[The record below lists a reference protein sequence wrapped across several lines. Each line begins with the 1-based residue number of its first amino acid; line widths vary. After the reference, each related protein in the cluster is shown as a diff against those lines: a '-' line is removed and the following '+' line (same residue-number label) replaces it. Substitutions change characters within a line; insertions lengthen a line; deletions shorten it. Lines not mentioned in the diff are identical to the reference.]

1 MACFPWIGAPAMNEN
16 LSAAGSP
23 TANAH
28 ALSSTPS
35 YLTRHSRAAQL
46 SAREGG
52 SARTILAA
60 FVANVVVTVAKLIAG
75 LVSGS
80 AALLGEAGH
89 SLADCLNETLLGYS
103 LLRGRLPADARHPLG
118 YGRERFLWAFLA
130 AIASFLIGG
139 CLSVGL
145 AIREFVSGGTT
156 GNYRLAWIVIAISF
170 VADGAS
176 WLQGMRH
183 ARREAKRQDTSI
195 RRFLLST
202 SDPSLRAVV
211 VEDSAALIGLTLAAL
226 GLFLSAHF
234 GNERF
239 DATAALLIGI
249 LLALTAI
256 GLARLLGD
264 FLVGR
269 SLNDAEMRRLHQILA
284 SSPAVEQIL
293 LLRAV
298 YVGPEDAIV
307 SAKIH
312 PARDFTVPQLAGAMD
327 EIDAAMRSA
336 IPEVADVYLD
346 ISAYSLDT
354 LPLDQDHGYPYP

>member
-1 MACFPWIGAPAMNEN
+1 MARIP
-16 LSAAGSP
+16 
-23 TANAH
+23 
-28 ALSSTPS
+28 STPK

-46 SAREGG
+46 SAREGDG
-52 SARTILAA
+52 KRTILVA
-60 FVANVVVTVAKLIAG
+60 FVANVVIAVAKLVAG

-89 SLADCLNETLLGYS
+89 SLADCLNETFLGYS
-103 LLRGRLPADARHPLG
+103 LLRSRRPADALHPLG
-118 YGRERFLWAFLA
+118 HGRERFLWAFLA

-139 CLSVGL
+139 CLSAGL
-145 AIREFVSGGTT
+145 AIREFISGGTT
-156 GNYRLAWIVIAISF
+156 GDFRLAWIVIAISF
-170 VADGAS
+170 VADGGS
-176 WLQGMRH
+176 WLQGVH
-183 ARREAKRQDTSI
+183 HTRREAERQGLSM
-195 RRFLLST
+195 RRFLLTT

-226 GLFLSAHF
+226 GLLLSDHF
-234 GNERF
+234 GTETP
-239 DATAALLIGI
+239 DAVAALLIGM

-269 SLNDAEMRRLHQILA
+269 SLAGADMQRLGDILA

-293 LLRAV
+293 VLRAV
-298 YVGPEDAIV
+298 YIGPEDAIV
-307 SAKIH
+307 TAKVH
-312 PARDFTVPQLAGAMD
+312 PSRHLSVQELSEAMD
-327 EIDAAMRSA
+327 QIDAAMRAA

-354 LPLDQDHGYPYP
+354 LPLDQDHGYLDT

>member
-1 MACFPWIGAPAMNEN
+1 MKVKSSATAGAPVTMADA
-16 LSAAGSP
+16 L
-23 TANAH
+23 
-28 ALSSTPS
+28 ALSPR

-46 SAREGG
+46 SAREGSTG
-52 SARTILAA
+52 CTIIVA
-60 FVANVVVTVAKLIAG
+60 FVANVVIAVAKLVAG

-89 SLADCLNETLLGYS
+89 SLADCLNETFLGYS
-103 LLRGRLPADARHPLG
+103 LMRSQRPADAQHPLG
-118 YGRERFLWAFLA
+118 HGRERFLWAFLA

-145 AIREFVSGGTT
+145 AIREFASGGST
-156 GNYRLAWIVIAISF
+156 GDFRLAWIVIAISF

-176 WLQGMRH
+176 WVQGVRRTRH
-183 ARREAKRQDTSI
+183 EAERQGISV
-195 RRFLLST
+195 RRFLLTT
-202 SDPSLRAVV
+202 SEPSLRAVV
-211 VEDSAALIGLTLAAL
+211 VEDSAALIGLMLAAI

-234 GNERF
+234 ASETP
-239 DATAALLIGI
+239 DAVAALLIGL

-269 SLNDAEMRRLHQILA
+269 SLGDAEMRRLGDILV
-284 SSPAVEQIL
+284 SSPAVEQAL

-307 SAKIH
+307 TAKVH
-312 PARDFTVPQLAGAMD
+312 PARGLTVEQLSGAMD
-327 EIDAAMRSA
+327 EIDAAMRA
-336 IPEVADVYLD
+336 AVPEIADVYLD
-346 ISAYSLDT
+346 ISSYALDT
-354 LPLDQDHGYPYP
+354 LPLDEDHGYQET

>member
-1 MACFPWIGAPAMNEN
+1 MSVKPSAAAVSPTSLTHV
-16 LSAAGSP
+16 LSAYP
-23 TANAH
+23 R
-28 ALSSTPS
+28 

-46 SAREGG
+46 SASEGN
-52 SARTILAA
+52 SARTILIA
-60 FVANVVVTVAKLIAG
+60 FVANVVIAVAKLIAG
-75 LVSGS
+75 LISGS

-89 SLADCLNETLLGYS
+89 SLADCLNETFLGYS
-103 LLRGRLPADARHPLG
+103 LLRGRRPADARHPLG

-145 AIREFVSGGTT
+145 AIREFISGGST
-156 GNYRLAWIVIAISF
+156 GDFRLAWIVIAISF
-170 VADGAS
+170 LADGTS

-183 ARREAKRQDTSI
+183 ARREAGRQGMPI
-195 RRFLLST
+195 RRFLLTT
-202 SDPSLRAVV
+202 SEPSLRAVV
-211 VEDSAALIGLTLAAL
+211 VEDSAALIGLSLAAL
-226 GLFLSAHF
+226 GLWLSAHF
-234 GNERF
+234 RTEAP
-239 DATAALLIGI
+239 DAAAALLIGV

-269 SLNDAEMRRLHQILA
+269 SLGDADMRRLSDILA
-284 SSPAVEQIL
+284 ASPAVEQVL

-298 YVGPEDAIV
+298 YIGPEEAIV
-307 SAKIH
+307 TAKVH
-312 PARDFTVPQLAGAMD
+312 PAARLTVEQLSRAMD
-327 EIDAAMRSA
+327 QIDTAMRAA

-354 LPLDQDHGYPYP
+354 LPIDRDHGYVTT